1 MHVITWRYRVKPERV
16 EEFKKAYG
24 SDGSWVRLF
33 QSGDGYV
40 KTDLLPSKTDPFEFT
55 TVDYWTSQEAFD
67 NFKAAHR
74 EEYEKLDAD
83 FARLTI
89 REERIRRAQAIS
101 RRTLVLREFRNAA
114 LILLGIASAA
124 MGLKGFLLSSNFI
137 DGGVT
142 GISMLLSKVTPISLS
157 VWLPLVNLPFIALGF
172 RQIGAAFALRSSLAI
187 AALAVVL
194 ATVHFPD
201 VTPDPVL
208 TAVFGGFFI
217 GAGIG
222 LAVRGGSV
230 LDGTEIA
237 ALLISKRSSVL
248 KVGDVILAFN
258 VVLFIVAMRLL
269 GVEAALYSI
278 LTYLAAAKTLDFVIH
293 GIEEYTAMT
302 IVSGESGAIREEITG
317 TLQRGVTIYRGYG
330 GLTNAEQ
337 DILYCVVTRLEI
349 GKVKSIVR
357 SIDQHA
363 FIVSHALADV
373 DGGVVKRTPL
383 P

>member
-1 MHVITWRYRVKPERV
+1 MHVITWRYRVKPDRV
-16 EEFKKAYG
+16 EEFRKEYG
-24 SDGSWVRLF
+24 PEGSWVRLF
-33 QSGDGYV
+33 RHGDGYV
-40 KTDLLPSKTDPFEFT
+40 KTDLLPSKTNPTEFT
-55 TVDYWTSQEAFD
+55 TVDYWTSQEAYDTFR
-67 NFKAAHR
+67 AAHL
-74 EEYEKLDAD
+74 EEYERLDGQ
-83 FARLTI
+83 FTQLTI
-89 REERIRRAQAIS
+89 REERIHRGPSVS
-101 RRTLVLREFRNAA
+101 RTTLALRECRNAA
-114 LILLGIASAA
+114 LILLGIASAG

-142 GISMLLSKVTPISLS
+142 GISMLLSKATPVSLS
-157 VWLPLVNLPFIALGF
+157 VWLPLVNLPFVALGL
-172 RQIGAAFALRSSLAI
+172 RQIGPAFAARSSLAI
-187 AALAVVL
+187 SGLAVAL

-208 TAVFGGFFI
+208 TAVFGGFFL

-222 LAVRGGSV
+222 LAVRGGAV

-237 ALLISKRSSVL
+237 ALLISKRSSML
-248 KVGDVILAFN
+248 KVGEVILAFN
-258 VVLFIVAMRLL
+258 VVLFIVAMTLL

-278 LTYLAAAKTLDFVIH
+278 LTYLSAAKTLDFVIH

-302 IVSGESGAIREEITG
+302 IVSGESHAIREEITG

-337 DILYCVVTRLEI
+337 EILYCVVTRLEI

-357 SIDQHA
+357 SIDRHA

-383 P
+383 Q